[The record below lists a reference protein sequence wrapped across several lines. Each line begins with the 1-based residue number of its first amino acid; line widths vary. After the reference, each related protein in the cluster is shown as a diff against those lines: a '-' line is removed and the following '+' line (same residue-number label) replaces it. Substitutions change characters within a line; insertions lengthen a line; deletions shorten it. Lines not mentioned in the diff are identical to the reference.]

1 MQRTQKKTDLMLKI
15 INQNLLPDIEQMP
28 TLKNTIRSSI
38 VALMDQYL
46 EVFDISEDFLGL
58 VMNAMIILKI
68 DMTRYCKKLESCY
81 L

>member
-1 MQRTQKKTDLMLKI
+1 MLKI

-28 TLKNTIRSSI
+28 ALKNTMISN
-38 VALMDQYL
+38 VVNLMDRYL

-68 DMTRYCKKLESCY
+68 DMTRYCKKLE
-81 L
+81 